1 MRRVQAFV
9 AMPFNPKFHPVWK
22 TIRRACEKNNIV
34 PVRVDQLPL
43 IDDIHKTIFSEIEHS
58 DIIIVDFSGDKVLSV
73 PNPNVVT
80 EATHAKG
87 LRKPIIILTQS
98 TDALPF
104 DWRTHR
110 AVVYENNQEGLE
122 YLAEVLEENL
132 GGIKSRLSGE
142 VKIFSSKSVFE
153 DKIQEKKR
161 TISFDGRYRVLTSGS
176 VYDSKANLEW
186 IVGIDKD
193 TSWEEANVWG
203 KSIDTAKY
211 GTGWRMPTKQELK
224 GIYEKGKGEC
234 NIDNLFLP
242 PRKDL
247 HIWSG
252 ESIYESQNVWY
263 FDFHDGKEH
272 WANRIKRYPFRVF
285 LVRPFVSF
293 INHN

>member
-1 MRRVQAFV
+1 MKSVQAFV
-9 AMPFNPKFHPVWK
+9 AMPFNPIFLPVWK

-110 AVVYENNQEGLE
+110 AVVYENNQEGLD

-142 VKIFSSKSVFE
+142 VKVREKQSERYKVFPSGIIQDTKTGLE
-153 DKIQEKKR
+153 WLVGLDKDVSWNEAKAWVDSI
-161 TISFDGRYRVLTSGS
+161 
-176 VYDSKANLEW
+176 DSK
-186 IVGIDKD
+186 
-193 TSWEEANVWG
+193 
-203 KSIDTAKY
+203 KY
-211 GTGWRMPTKQELK
+211 GIGWRMPVMKELRT
-224 GIYEKGKGEC
+224 IYDPGKSMCMC
-234 NIDNLFLP
+234 NIDSIFVVNQNRLWVWTGVLTSSSGGAWCFNFHNGCDSWFYTDY
-242 PRKDL
+242 RKDRRC
-247 HIWSG
+247 
-252 ESIYESQNVWY
+252 
-263 FDFHDGKEH
+263 F
-272 WANRIKRYPFRVF
+272 A
-285 LVRPFVSF
+285 VRSEV
-293 INHN
+293 